1 MRGRC
6 PRPLDEPS
14 RSTQNMIPEVGLTVN
29 VFLKIFLL
37 FVTGS
42 FSAKAP
48 EAGAA
53 GSVPENHTAAEA

>member
-1 MRGRC
+1 
-6 PRPLDEPS
+6 
-14 RSTQNMIPEVGLTVN
+14 MIPEVGLTVN

-48 EAGAA
+48 KAGAA